1 MPSRLP
7 GAEVEP
13 YSPVALDAAQ
23 GARLAVTTVRLGGS
37 TAVVRHPLRRSSTRA
52 TVLLHG
58 AAGSWTTWTPML
70 RVAADSG
77 SPLAEP
83 VLFDLPGW
91 GDAILAKDSPATV
104 ETICDLVTLAL
115 DELGYSEWDLVGHS
129 MGGFIALHLA
139 ATRPDAVRS
148 VSLVS
153 PTAYS
158 VIESVSGTVR
168 GAARIPA
175 FTGLLRAMRVMA
187 PIDAPVRALVR
198 FLGRTGALRVFAA
211 PLLRHPFAV
220 DRSAIVALG
229 NELRPRA
236 FVAATEVARDY
247 PADATWSRITCPVAA
262 MKGDRDAFVSDYD
275 FERLAAAIPQLRAS
289 VILDCAHFGNIERP
303 TETLA
308 ALGLI
313 APV

>member
-1 MPSRLP
+1 MS
-7 GAEVEP
+7 G
-13 YSPVALDAAQ
+13 YSPVALDSAQ
-23 GARLAVTTVRLGGS
+23 GARLAVTTVRFGGS
-37 TAVVRHPLRRSSTRA
+37 TTVVRHPLSRGSGRA

-70 RVAADSG
+70 RVAADAG
-77 SPLAEP
+77 APLAEP

-91 GDAILAKDSPATV
+91 GDALLARDTAATV
-104 ETICDLVTLAL
+104 DTICDLVSKAL
-115 DELGYSEWDLVGHS
+115 DELGYTEWDLVGHS

-139 ATRPDAVRS
+139 ATRPQAVRS
-148 VSLVS
+148 VALVS

-158 VIESVSGTVR
+158 VIESVTGTVR

-198 FLGRTGALRVFAA
+198 FLGRTGVLRVFAA
-211 PLLRHPFAV
+211 PLLRHPFGV

-247 PADATWSRITCPVAA
+247 PADATWSGITCPVTA

-275 FERLAAAIPQLRAS
+275 LERLAAAIPQLRAT
-289 VILDCAHFGNIERP
+289 VIPDCAHFGNIERP
-303 TETLA
+303 AETLE

-313 APV
+313 ERAA